1 MSATSYNA
9 AQFIAN
15 LPPGL
20 RETGTIG
27 AVSAEVGL
35 ASVSA
40 EVAAQLYGT
49 ANVYVS
55 SRWLDA
61 EVFGTPTAGTRYT
74 SGGTGYVIIGVHRYP
89 ENLRRID
96 LGQDVI

>member
-1 MSATSYNA
+1 MADSYNA
-9 AQFIAN
+9 TRFIAN

-61 EVFGTPTAGTRYT
+61 EVFGTPTAGTRYA
-74 SGGTGYVIIGVHRYP
+74 SGSANYVIIGVHRYP

-96 LGQDVI
+96 LGQDVV

>member
-9 AQFIAN
+9 ARFIAN

-61 EVFGTPTAGTRYT
+61 EVFGNPTAGTRYT

-96 LGQDVI
+96 LGQDIA

>member
-1 MSATSYNA
+1 MAIDATTFLA
-9 AQFIAN
+9 G
-15 LPPGL
+15 LPAEQ

-49 ANVYVS
+49 ASRYQG

-61 EVFGTPTAGTRYT
+61 AVFGEPAAQTRYT
-74 SGGTGYVIIGVHRYP
+74 SGGVSRIILGVHRYP
-89 ENLRRID
+89 GNLRRID
-96 LGQDVI
+96 LRQDVV